1 MFPTD
6 AGWALSVAV
15 FMPAVSAVIIALL
28 PSARDELVTRTGVVL
43 TGISFLWVAILT
55 ASFDFGNAGELQ
67 FETIVP
73 WIDAID
79 SRYHIGIDGISV
91 PLFFL
96 TYLLTF
102 LCAIYTTRII
112 PSPGKPK
119 GFLAL
124 MLLLQTGMAGT
135 FIAFDLVLFF
145 IFWEIVLVPMFFMI
159 GMWGGPRREYASV
172 KFFLYTLF
180 GSVFMLIAFLAI
192 YFQAGAVGLAN
203 PWDMIELAEAGSMLG
218 SRTFQLWAFAGIF
231 LGFAIKVP
239 MWPFHTWLPD
249 AHTEAPTVG
258 SVLLAGVLLKMGTY
272 GFIRIALPILPEGA
286 AEFAPWIGV
295 MAVIGIIYG
304 SLCCLA
310 QTQVKRLIAFS
321 SVGHMGFVML
331 GIAAMNEQ
339 GIQAALYG
347 NIAHGVVTGLLFFLA
362 GSMKERYHTYEIA
375 EIGGGMLTKMPR
387 YGVLLTYA
395 SVASLGLPGLA
406 GFWGEF
412 TAMWSA
418 INPGTSPDSP
428 LRAGGMDGL
437 YLALVVGAALG
448 TVLTAGYFLWLL
460 QRVNLGTPSAKWQD
474 EPLRDVMAVEYA
486 SWLPLAAII
495 LIMGIFPVVVF
506 GVQDA
511 AVSNLVSFFTV

>member
-1 MFPTD
+1 MFDPTT
-6 AGWALSVAV
+6 AGWALTVAV
-15 FMPAVSAVIIALL
+15 FLL
-28 PSARDELVTRTGVVL
+28 T
-43 TGISFLWVAILT
+43 I
-55 ASFDFGNAGELQ
+55 SFDFDRAGVLQ
-67 FETIVP
+67 FETITP

-79 SRYHIGIDGISV
+79 ARYHLGIDGISV

-102 LCAIYTTRII
+102 LCAIYSTNHI
-112 PSPGKPK
+112 PEPGKPK
-119 GFLAL
+119 GFLSL

-135 FIAFDLVLFF
+135 FVAFDLVLFF

-192 YFQAGAVGLAN
+192 YFQATSAGLAN
-203 PWDMIELAEAGSMLG
+203 PWDVVELTENGIGAG
-218 SRTFQLWAFAGIF
+218 RTFQLWAFAGVF

-272 GFIRIALPILPEGA
+272 GFIRIALPILPDGA

-295 MAVIGIIYG
+295 LAVIGIIYG

-347 NIAHGVVTGLLFFLA
+347 NIAHGVITGLLFFLA
-362 GSMKERYHTYEIA
+362 GSMKERYHTYDIA

-395 SVASLGLPGLA
+395 AVASLGLPGLA

-412 TAMWSA
+412 SAMWAA
-418 INPGTSPDSP
+418 ISPGGSLDAEYGT
-428 LRAGGMDGL
+428 L
-437 YLALVVGAALG
+437 YLWLVIGAALG

-460 QRVNLGTPSAKWQD
+460 QRVNLGTPLAKWKD
-474 EPLRDVMAVEYA
+474 EPLQDIIATEYV
-486 SWLPLAAII
+486 SWVPLALII
-495 LIMGIFPVVVF
+495 LIMGIFPVVIF

-511 AVSNLVSFFTV
+511 AVNNLVSFFTV